1 MVDKLSTK
9 NGKIISL
16 ESLYK
21 YGISE
26 IPLFK
31 DLSISRHIYFK
42 QFEIRA
48 VFEILHTISKSE

>member
-21 YGISE
+21 YSITE

-42 QFEIRA
+42 QFEIR
-48 VFEILHTISKSE
+48 VI